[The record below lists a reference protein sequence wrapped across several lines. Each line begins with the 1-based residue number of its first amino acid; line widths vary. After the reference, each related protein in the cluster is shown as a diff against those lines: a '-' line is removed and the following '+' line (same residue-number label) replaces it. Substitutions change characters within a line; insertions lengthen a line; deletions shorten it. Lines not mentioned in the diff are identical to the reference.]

1 VVILTALLLTSASL
15 NAQTNQVAG
24 SPPLSQP
31 LVREGDLAFK
41 LVDALKVG
49 AAADEIEA
57 ESMLSSVG
65 IMPRNGWIADYPV
78 TPDIIGELN
87 ISVSDAVVSGKLA
100 MSKDAALKTFQDVI
114 AEQSLLVKEDTTSQ
128 GSAAM
133 SAPNYPESD
142 VMNGYYDNEG
152 PPVVSYY
159 APPPD
164 YTYLYTWVPYPF
176 WWSDFWFPGFFVL
189 VDFHVRVHGPV
200 YGQPQGHGQFVTN
213 HFRDPGTGKIFRIDP
228 FNRSHGGIFVGRG
241 GGGSS
246 SSSVGNGG
254 QAILNNSNSRA
265 SVKTNVT
272 RYRGYGVSGSGYS
285 SGASSTVFEHSVNG
299 PAERAAS
306 DRGFES
312 RSSAGHT
319 SSGAGS
325 RGGGGASGGFHGGG
339 RR

>member
-1 VVILTALLLTSASL
+1 MLIWLSLLLVAAPLAL
-15 NAQTNQVAG
+15 NAQEGQVA
-24 SPPLSQP
+24 PPVNVST
-31 LVREGDLAFK
+31 VREGDFA
-41 LVDALKVG
+41 VDLEQALGVG
-49 AAADEIEA
+49 SSRDEVEA
-57 ESMLSSVG
+57 ETTLGNLGVA
-65 IMPRNGWIADYPV
+65 PRNGWIADYPV